1 MLISSQTAS
10 DKKRLKSLRITAI
23 GGGHGLGRVMSTL
36 SFLQSRLVGIVC
48 TTDNGGATG
57 MLRKHHQCIAWGDI
71 RNCMSQL
78 ADQPLAKE
86 VLNFRFNSNSNL
98 DGHNLGNLLL
108 YTLDALSARPID
120 GIQLLSRLLKVN
132 NRILPMSETPTDLLA
147 ELDNNLQCFGE
158 IRIDELSNMP
168 KRLSLSPRVNATP
181 EALHHLERSDLIIL
195 GPGSFL
201 TSVMPPLLVDDMA
214 SIIAKSAAKVIF
226 IDNLVPEQSPAGA
239 LSLKTKLEWL
249 EQQLGYQ
256 LVDLAISNVSPLH
269 SDIPVISC
277 VEPDQELLHRHDTDG
292 LLAALVQA
300 AHHLIPDQGA
310 ELVTDIHSFK

>member
-1 MLISSQTAS
+1 MVIHSQSAR
-10 DKKRLKSLRITAI
+10 DKQALMALRITAI

-36 SFLQSRLVGIVC
+36 AFLERRLVGIVA

-78 ADQPLAKE
+78 ANQPLAKE
-86 VLNFRFNSNSNL
+86 VLNYRFNSNSNL

-108 YTLDALSARPID
+108 YTLDALSARPLD

-158 IRIDELSNMP
+158 IRIDELSSMP
-168 KRLSLSPRVNATP
+168 HRLSLSPNVSGTP
-181 EALHHLERSDLIIL
+181 EALKHLQRSDLIIL

-201 TSVMPPLLVDDMA
+201 TSVMPPLLVND
-214 SIIAKSAAKVIF
+214 IAKAIYESPAKVIF
-226 IDNLVPEQSPAGA
+226 IENLVPELSPAGA
-239 LSLKTKLEWL
+239 LTLMQKLDWL
-249 EQQLGYQ
+249 EQQLGFQ
-256 LVDLAISNVSPLH
+256 PIDLAISNASPLH
-269 SDIPVISC
+269 TDIPVISC
-277 VEPDQELLHRHDTDG
+277 VASDQELIHRHNTDG
-292 LLAALVQA
+292 LLAAIVQA
-300 AHHLIPDQGA
+300 AHYLLPHRDA
-310 ELVTDIHSFK
+310 EAVTDIHSLK